1 MTIQKTFP
9 GYMILLAAV
18 FIAAYLAEPQN
29 AYVFNRIGYLLVF
42 IGLVSLV
49 WTHGSLRGIEIR
61 RQTRVH
67 RQQVGQIFEERF
79 EIINQSRLARL
90 WLEIRD
96 QTDMPGKHGSKV
108 LANIGGR
115 QYRSYYSRSLLIQR
129 GLFTLGPTVVSSGDP
144 FGLFSKS
151 TVFTPEK
158 TLVVLPYLV
167 NLQYFPSPPGR
178 LPGGRA
184 LRRKSLEVTPYA
196 AGVRE
201 YAPGDPLSR
210 IHWRSTARKDKLM
223 VKEFEQDPQA
233 DVWIILDALSGVH
246 VSLPFNQFTNQQREQ
261 FWVLPHRV
269 EVPLPPDTFEYS
281 VSAAASIANYYIV
294 QGRSVGF
301 ASDGS
306 HIFVLP
312 AERGERQLGKIL
324 ETCAFIKPEGKVPLL
339 GIIEGQANQIVRGS
353 TVVLVS
359 ASSSDNMLVAVDILL
374 RRDLRPVVVLIDP
387 GSFGAPVESTTLAA
401 RIRQYGV
408 PVCLI
413 RKEDSLQMAL
423 EGNLVTTNQ
432 SSRNGSES
440 DEGI

>member
-1 MTIQKTFP
+1 MKVNKTFP
-9 GYMILLAAV
+9 GYMLLLAAV
-18 FIAAYLAEPQN
+18 FVAAYLTEPQH
-29 AYVFNRIGYLLVF
+29 AYVFNRIGYLLIF

-49 WTHGSLRGIEIR
+49 WTAISLRGIEIR
-61 RQTRVH
+61 RSSRVF

-79 EIINQSRLARL
+79 EVINQSRLGRL
-90 WLEIRD
+90 WLEVRD
-96 QTDMPGKHGSKV
+96 QTDLPGKRGSKV

-115 QYRSYYSRSLLIQR
+115 QYRSYYSRSLLVQR
-129 GLFTLGPTVVSSGDP
+129 GLFTLGPTQISSGDP

-151 TVFTPEK
+151 QIFEHEK

-167 NLQYFPSPPGR
+167 ALEYFPSPPGR

-201 YAPGDPLSR
+201 YMPGDPLSR

-246 VSLPFNQFTNQQREQ
+246 ISLPYESLERHQREQ

-269 EVPLPPDTFEYS
+269 EIPLPPDTFEYS
-281 VSAAASIANYYIV
+281 VSAAASIANYYV
-294 QGRSVGF
+294 AEGRSVGF
-301 ASDGS
+301 ASEGRLP
-306 HIFVLP
+306 IVVP

-324 ETCAFIKPEGKVPLL
+324 ETCAFLKPEGRVPLL
-339 GIIEGQANQIVRGS
+339 GIIEGQANQMARGS

-359 ASSSDNMLVAVDILL
+359 ASSSENMLVAVDILL
-374 RRDLRPVVVLIDP
+374 RRDLRPVVVLVDP
-387 GSFGAPVESTTLAA
+387 GSFGAAVDSTSLAL

-408 PVCLI
+408 HVSLI
-413 RKEDSLQMAL
+413 HKDDSLKLAL
-423 EGNLVTTNQ
+423 EGGLFPANQ
-432 SSRNGSES
+432 SSQQTRSEN
-440 DEGI
+440 

>member
-1 MTIQKTFP
+1 MKVNKTFP
-9 GYMILLAAV
+9 GYILLLAAV
-18 FIAAYLAEPQN
+18 FIAAYLSEPQN
-29 AYVFNRIGYLLVF
+29 AYVYNRIGYLLVF
-42 IGLVSLV
+42 IGVVSLI
-49 WTHGSLRGIEIR
+49 WTAISLRGIEIR
-61 RQTRVH
+61 RSSRVF

-79 EIINQSRLARL
+79 EIINQSRLGRL

-96 QTDMPGKHGSKV
+96 QTDLPGKRGSKV

-115 QYRSYYSRSLLIQR
+115 QYRSYFSRTLLVQR
-129 GLFTLGPTVVSSGDP
+129 GLFTLGPTMISSGDP

-151 TVFTPEK
+151 KTFEHEK

-167 NLQYFPSPPGR
+167 NLEYFPSPPGR

-201 YAPGDPLSR
+201 YMPGDPLSR

-233 DVWIILDALSGVH
+233 DVWIVLDALSGVH
-246 VSLPFNQFTNQQREQ
+246 IALPSESLEKHQREQ

-269 EVPLPPDTFEYS
+269 EIPLPPDTFEYS
-281 VSAAASIANYYIV
+281 VAAAASIANYYILA
-294 QGRSVGF
+294 GRSVGF
-301 ASDGS
+301 SSDS
-306 HIFVLP
+306 RHTIVIP

-324 ETCAFIKPEGKVPLL
+324 ETCAFLKPEGKVPLL

-359 ASSSDNMLVAVDILL
+359 DSSSENMVVAVDILL
-374 RRDLRPVVVLIDP
+374 RRDLHPVVILIDP
-387 GSFGAPVESTTLAA
+387 GSFGASVDSASLAL

-408 PVCLI
+408 PVSLI
-413 RKEDSLQMAL
+413 HKDDSLKLAL
-423 EGNLVTTNQ
+423 EGSLFGPDHSSPVNLNQ
-432 SSRNGSES
+432 N
-440 DEGI
+440 